1 MKKLF
6 LCFLVSLAF
15 ISCENF
21 LENGD
26 FQQQLNKDLSYA
38 KAKEVNV
45 LVMPEEGTGS
55 TIPAAGE
62 TMQKLGY
69 SFKIQFN
76 INENYD
82 FIKWKAVS
90 RKNPEQNISGIV
102 FENIECSEDGKKVTA
117 DVTIKQTADDI
128 RILPECIKKI
138 YVDENSLSP
147 KYDINGVSRDS
158 AVIIGFTKNPAQD
171 SFTSFKNISI
181 TNSAGYSLT
190 DYFEDPVLNG
200 RLLTIAV
207 KKQFE
212 FSENEKTKTIV
223 VTLSKDITGADGSSM
238 LAQKS
243 WSYLINDTT
252 AQKAKLNFT
261 CTTGAGDLSAAST
274 EYNIGQTV
282 KLEFK
287 ENDGWQFLYWDYDS
301 DIVCVNDRTSAK
313 TDAVVL
319 KETGTVVS
327 TVKAVC
333 IPRFRIESFTPHFS
347 DSGVRCDL
355 PVEITFNKPV
365 DEMTVSL
372 YTQNSNSGN
381 IQIVNPLIEDEHFE
395 SFFKKAI
402 SEDKKTVTLT
412 PKFTIRSLFES
423 DSDLMNLKV
432 KLNSEGIKDTDGYS
446 LENDFSW
453 TYRMNNNMET
463 VGPEVT
469 MTLYKPVYN
478 GTEETD
484 ERLELSSKAFSEFSS
499 YGDNDYSTNHIKNVV
514 YFDASASDS
523 GSGYKKLM
531 VKETLIYTAD
541 GTPASIKAGSDL
553 VYTKAQLNQSYDG
566 HYSLNKECYLFKSE
580 IDGVVQLDFVFE
592 DNAGNTTVRTWY
604 VIKDTVLDVTSV
616 LNPAGKVFDYDIE
629 RQPNIQ
635 MPGNG
640 RGVGP
645 SNGFYEILTDESVES
660 FISLMPNDSDK
671 VTEVL
676 DFSESEDV
684 FFQEWS
690 TVVSY
695 EVKYGY
701 SEDAVTVEAEKLSDE
716 MFSFERD
723 VTKDCFVRI
732 SAFDSVGNTGSMI
745 RVFPRRISIVDMV
758 IKNPASGYR
767 KIIVSD
773 ADTLYSMAK
782 SYSALDFRYL
792 FVFKYK
798 SSENADFSDI
808 LRYAPPGQR
817 EFYDD
822 YNNINGFYLSNNY
835 HTDETLTPDGIY
847 YLYVIPYFRYSE
859 RNYYG
864 AVSENP
870 YIFYHNVTPPEN
882 SAPELP
888 DFGEYEVTVAE
899 PEKSTG
905 MRNVS
910 VSFDFTQKPDFIYG
924 IRYNQEGS
932 SEYKY
937 AGFDFSVLSGSS
949 YEVCLYAKNRTT
961 GELYIGNTV
970 KIVDASY
977 DNIPPVMQNADDIY
991 QKILPNYIVFSH
1003 DVYPYDAGEGLT
1015 ENENGLKTFEYY
1027 IIKKDDLSFSHEI
1040 SRSDLA
1046 GLEASAGEF
1055 SDYWFQLD
1063 FNQFIESYYIL
1074 VFDFKDKENNERLY
1088 SFTVSNYVFPC
1099 ISYPSKESPNSNYI
1113 AIWRNNWTG
1122 YDGFSPGNPHGYVF
1136 SDGIWKQYFF
1146 NGFGQNYIDYHYSNH
1161 DHSMDYSHTFVMFNR
1176 DCWPNGASTKPISG
1190 NLLSSFYSTDY
1201 LEQWIQ
1207 NDEPPV
1213 CSSKAMIPAYSN
1225 SYQIFYDAPCLV
1237 HTMAYPTDFLS
1248 NLENKIQD
1256 AYTYNEGVDYETASA
1271 AVWATI
1277 GREFG
1282 CQIINREWYTE
1293 SKNSTY
1299 IAPVAQI
1306 PSGYSYVTVCHFA
1319 DGTSAISEVKHKK

>member
-102 FENIECSEDGKKVTA
+102 FENIEFSEDGKKVTA

-252 AQKAKLNFT
+252 AQKANLNFT

-282 KLEFK
+282 NLEFK

-301 DIVCVNDRTSAK
+301 DIICVNDRTSAK

-395 SFFKKAI
+395 SFFTKAI

-412 PKFTIRSLFES
+412 PKFTIHSLFES

-463 VGPEVT
+463 EPPEVT
-469 MTLYKPVYN
+469 MTLYKPLYD

-484 ERLELSSKAFSEFSS
+484 ERLELSAKAFSEFSS

-531 VKETLIYTAD
+531 VKETLVRMVSNTQVSITVGSDIIYT
-541 GTPASIKAGSDL
+541 KE
-553 VYTKAQLNQSYDG
+553 QMNQSDDAHYVLSKERYD
-566 HYSLNKECYLFKSE
+566 LKSE
-580 IDGVVQLDFVFE
+580 LDGVVQLDFVFE
-592 DNAGNTTVRTWY
+592 DNAGNTTVKTWY
-604 VIKDTVLDVTSV
+604 VIKDTALDVTAV

-635 MPGNG
+635 TSGGG
-640 RGVGP
+640 RGVSP
-645 SNGFYEILTDESVES
+645 SNGFYEILTDKSVES
-660 FISLMPNDSDK
+660 FEDLISDDSDK
-671 VTEVL
+671 VTEEF
-676 DFSESEDV
+676 DFSKSKDV
-684 FFQEWS
+684 FFYEKTS
-690 TVVSY
+690 IVSY

-701 SEDAVTVEAEKLSDE
+701 SEESITLEAEKLSDQK
-716 MFSFERD
+716 FSFERD
-723 VTKDCFVRI
+723 VKRDCFVKI
-732 SAFDSVGNTGSMI
+732 SAFDSAGNFGSMM
-745 RVFPRRISIVDMV
+745 RVIPRQISIVDMV

-773 ADTLYSMAK
+773 ADTLNSMAK

-792 FVFKYK
+792 FIFKYK
-798 SSENADFSDI
+798 ASEDADFSDI

-817 EFYDD
+817 EFYQYDKINDFFLSNEFSDD
-822 YNNINGFYLSNNY
+822 Y
-835 HTDETLTPDGIY
+835 LTPDGIY

-864 AVSENP
+864 AVSKTP
-870 YIFYHNVTPPEN
+870 YVFYHNVTPSEN
-882 SAPELP
+882 PVYDEP
-888 DFGEYEVTVAE
+888 YFGEYEVTLAE
-899 PEKSTG
+899 AQQSTG

-910 VSFDFTQKPDFIYG
+910 VSFGFEQTSDYIYG
-924 IRYNQEGS
+924 IRYNKEGS

-937 AGFDFSVLSGSS
+937 AGLDFSVYSGSV
-949 YEVCLYAKNRTT
+949 YEVCLYAKNRST
-961 GELYIGNTV
+961 GELYAGNIVKTV
-970 KIVDASY
+970 EATY

-991 QKILPNYIVFSH
+991 QKILPNHIVFSE

-1040 SRSDLA
+1040 SRADLA
-1046 GLEASAGEF
+1046 GLEPSVGEF
-1055 SDYWFQLD
+1055 SDYWFQLN
-1063 FNQFIESYYIL
+1063 FEQYMESYYIL
-1074 VFDFKDKENNERLY
+1074 VFDLKDKQDNEQLY
-1088 SFTVSNYVFPC
+1088 SFTVSNYLFPC
-1099 ISYPSKESPNSNYI
+1099 ISYASKENDSDYI
-1113 AIWRNNWTG
+1113 AFWRNKWTG
-1122 YDGFSPGNPHGYVF
+1122 YDGFTPSIPHGYVF
-1136 SDGIWKQYFF
+1136 SEGIWKQYFY
-1146 NGFGQNYIDYHYSNH
+1146 NGFGPRHKDFNHSQNNH
-1161 DHSMDYSHTFVMFNR
+1161 IVDYSHTFVMFNR
-1176 DCWPNGASTKPISG
+1176 GFAPNGASKEPING
-1190 NLLSSFYSTDY
+1190 QLLSSFYSTDY

-1237 HTMAYPTDFLS
+1237 HTMAWPTDKLS
-1248 NLENKIQD
+1248 NLESKIQD
-1256 AYTYNEGVDYETASA
+1256 AYTYNEDVDYETASA